1 MATVCAPLQ
10 QCVTNSSVWSSVGIM
25 SGALLFTNQALVTI
39 GNRACH
45 ELINILNVATTHKV
59 LFTIFCLCLL
69 KDRDR
74 FLKGFLLPQSIR
86 SFFELLLI
94 GLHLDA
100 KEFSLGKHMV
110 LRACTKVPPNWDSVI
125 ILHVQIR
132 AVVQNQQT
140 WIDQL
145 IITNTPG

>member
-1 MATVCAPLQ
+1 
-10 QCVTNSSVWSSVGIM
+10 
-25 SGALLFTNQALVTI
+25 
-39 GNRACH
+39 
-45 ELINILNVATTHKV
+45 
-59 LFTIFCLCLL
+59 
-69 KDRDR
+69 
-74 FLKGFLLPQSIR
+74 
-86 SFFELLLI
+86 
-94 GLHLDA
+94 
-100 KEFSLGKHMV
+100 MV